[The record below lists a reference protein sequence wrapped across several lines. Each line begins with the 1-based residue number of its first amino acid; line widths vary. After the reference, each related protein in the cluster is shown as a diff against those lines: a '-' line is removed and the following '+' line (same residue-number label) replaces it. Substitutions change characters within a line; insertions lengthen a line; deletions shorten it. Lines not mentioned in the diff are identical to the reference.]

1 MRPFLGFVITFTF
14 VTGGFAQTASQTA
27 TRSGLRDRLDQKVPT
42 WRKAYGV
49 TSVAIAYIENGKLA
63 WTAFYGEQ
71 TPGGPPAN
79 EKTLYSVASLTKPI
93 SAEVILRLVSDAKI
107 SLDEPVSAY
116 WTDPDVKDNPWNKL
130 LTPRLCSSHQPG
142 FTNWR
147 YQTNNVLTIQWPPG
161 SQTGCSGEGYDYV
174 ARFAQ
179 MKTGRPFEEVA
190 QQYVFDPIG
199 MADTSYTPRDWWA
212 GRQAKPVESERR
224 TKWCAADLL
233 RSTVGDYARFIISVM
248 HNEKVNHEIAAQR
261 LTITR
266 NLTTPEMESVLCEEA
281 KEPTRCKVATGFGLG
296 WRIARTNDETIVDH
310 SGADGDVKTL
320 AFYLPQ
326 RQTGVVI
333 FTNGLHVGH
342 QIIDKIVGILYPNR
356 VYAATLWQ
364 VQRSVNAAQS

>member
-1 MRPFLGFVITFTF
+1 MRLFLAFIITFTF

-107 SLDEPVSAY
+107 SLDQPASAY
-116 WTDPDVKDNPWNKL
+116 WTDPDVQDNPWNKL
-130 LTPRLCSSHQPG
+130 LTPRLCLSHQTG

-161 SQTGCSGEGYDYV
+161 SQTGYSGEGYDYV

-179 MKTGRPFEEVA
+179 IKTGRPFEELA

-212 GRQAKPVESERR
+212 GRRAKPVESERR

-233 RSTVGDYARFIISVM
+233 RSTVGDYARFMISVL
-248 HNEKVNHEIAAQR
+248 HKR
-261 LTITR
+261 L
-266 NLTTPEMESVLCEEA
+266 
-281 KEPTRCKVATGFGLG
+281 
-296 WRIARTNDETIVDH
+296 H
-310 SGADGDVKTL
+310 
-320 AFYLPQ
+320 
-326 RQTGVVI
+326 
-333 FTNGLHVGH
+333 
-342 QIIDKIVGILYPNR
+342 GI
-356 VYAATLWQ
+356 
-364 VQRSVNAAQS
+364 